1 MPTDP
6 SVSPVLKSLTYVSE
20 EPPISPPPLGGSP
33 FGGYP
38 SLKQRNDSFDIKEN
52 MSVHCGYG
60 LYLLNA
66 VYVNVFKVM
75 MVFYWKIIYV
85 HSFPVYNFLHTTMD
99 VEVAFGIY
107 ITNIVSLLE
116 HILV

>member
-1 MPTDP
+1 MFSLSACPVCYLPVELAIAFMPTVP

-52 MSVHCGYG
+52 MNVHCGYG

-66 VYVNVFKVM
+66 VYLNVFKLM
-75 MVFYWKIIYV
+75 MFFY
-85 HSFPVYNFLHTTMD
+85 
-99 VEVAFGIY
+99 
-107 ITNIVSLLE
+107 
-116 HILV
+116 